1 MNNQEEEKN
10 EFFQQMED
18 KFRQILSHRKI
29 AIKNTQTGQ
38 ILEKEDINYNR
49 ILFDKDLNIYKI
61 NKDGQLEKVDA
72 EKGYEAVILKY

>member
-1 MNNQEEEKN
+1 MNNQEEKN

-18 KFRQILSHRKI
+18 KFRQILSHHKI

-38 ILEKEDINYNR
+38 ILEKEDMNYNR

-61 NKDGQLEKVDA
+61 NKDNQLEKVDH
-72 EKGYEAVILKY
+72 EKGYEAVVMKY